1 VTKVV
6 EKHWLTGSQRQS
18 RKVNDARLW
27 STIWSK
33 SMTGVAIKGA
43 PDDMSHDVVV
53 NDK

>member
-1 VTKVV
+1 MTKVGR
-6 EKHWLTGSQRQS
+6 KHWLTGSQRKL

-33 SMTGVAIKGA
+33 SITGVAIKGA
-43 PDDMSHDVVV
+43 LDDMSHDVVV